1 MTLKFLSLHTND
13 YACWEGNAEHCICMY
28 KVRGLRTLWFLHC
41 PPSTR
46 NRSYANSGIRVSHQT
61 SHIFTCTLSE
71 CNIVRV
77 NVAIVYGDDSF
88 VASV

>member
-1 MTLKFLSLHTND
+1 MQNI
-13 YACWEGNAEHCICMY
+13 AC
-28 KVRGLRTLWFLHC
+28 KVRGLRDAFVLHC

-61 SHIFTCTLSE
+61 SHIFTRTLS
-71 CNIVRV
+71 IMRV
-77 NVAIVYGDDSF
+77 NATIVYGDDSF

>member
-1 MTLKFLSLHTND
+1 MRAGRAMQTI
-13 YACWEGNAEHCICMY
+13 AC
-28 KVRGLRTLWFLHC
+28 KVRGLRAAFVLHC
-41 PPSTR
+41 PPNTR
-46 NRSYANSGIRVSHQT
+46 NRSYANSGIRVSNQT

-71 CNIVRV
+71 CDIVRV